1 MAKGSFASQVQAFT
15 DKAKARQEAIFKG
28 SAERVLE
35 RASIPKAQGGRMPVK
50 DGFLRNSARASLSGV
65 PTSASLDPP
74 LAFAKMKVGDTV
86 TTGWTAA
93 YALRQEH
100 GFVGEDSLG
109 RTYAQHG
116 NAFLRTQVQLWS
128 FIVNEVTQEVKKAI
142 P

>member
-1 MAKGSFASQVQAFT
+1 MAKGNFASQVQAFT

-35 RASIPKAQGGRMPVK
+35 RANMPKAQGGRMPV
-50 DGFLRNSARASLSGV
+50 DTSFLRNSVRASTGGV
-65 PTSASLDPP
+65 PTSASEDPP
-74 LAFAKMKVGDTV
+74 LAFARMKIGQTV
-86 TTGWTAA
+86 TVGWTAA

-109 RTYAQHG
+109 RTYAQAG
-116 NAFLRTQVQLWS
+116 NGFLRAEVQNWP
-128 FIVNEVTQEVKKAI
+128 FIVNEVTQEVKAAI